1 MSDLRDKLGD
11 HAFRYYD
18 LWQLIKKNWQDAI
31 VITLAFIMFLVTI
44 ILYMNVEPKGKV
56 YDCSLAEISPDYPI
70 EVKNECRKIRAKLT

>member
-70 EVKNECRKIRAKLT
+70 EVKNECRKIRAIQT